1 MEVALSTLAATL
13 EWSVYSLWKSFL
25 GVLGGGAKGEAKASG
40 EAAAKASGEVKV
52 ELAILKMEV
61 ALEKMH
67 RETEKMKYDA
77 DKMRSEADKMK
88 SEADKMRGEAEKMKS
103 DSDKMRNEA
112 DKLRYEIEVIKMWTL
127 LLTKSSS
134 DRKWFAANNRKVWSA
149 AVPWYCFYI
158 CLMHLIFHS
167 VVISMYMPDASCI

>member
-1 MEVALSTLAATL
+1 VSETSWWKLPSALWPATL

-25 GVLGGGAKGEAKASG
+25 GVLGGGAKGE
-40 EAAAKASGEVKV
+40 AKASGEVKV

-134 DRKWFAANNRKVWSA
+134 DRKWFAANNRK
-149 AVPWYCFYI
+149 
-158 CLMHLIFHS
+158 
-167 VVISMYMPDASCI
+167 D